1 MKPPLLGAWARVL
14 AGALLAAAP
23 GAAATDGAQPRPADF
38 FTDDAERM
46 DELPAPQ
53 STSTDACHPKC
64 VWRCHNETCDTSCRP
79 QCQAPK
85 CVTSCKKIRMSTC
98 REVCGRPR
106 CAAVCPPSCE
116 KHTCPECQMVCSE
129 PECKLDC
136 GQANNCESKCED
148 PLCSFEC
155 RPEECPEPKCVLTCE
170 KPRMCTFRKWKRTLR
185 PDVYHGQGAGGDGPA
200 PFLGDKFLA
209 WSGFGEV

>member
-85 CVTSCKKIRMSTC
+85 CVTSCKKIRRGVRPAALRGRVPALL
-98 REVCGRPR
+98 REAHMPR
-106 CAAVCPPSCE
+106 VPDGLQRAG
-116 KHTCPECQMVCSE
+116 
-129 PECKLDC
+129 ECKLDC

-155 RPEECPEPKCVLTCE
+155 RPEECPEPKCVLE
-170 KPRMCTFRKWKRTLR
+170 DPHEGLQHLGLATL
-185 PDVYHGQGAGGDGPA
+185 
-200 PFLGDKFLA
+200 
-209 WSGFGEV
+209 E